1 MRLLIR
7 SLRRRVRTK
16 GLLFASDGGMEHGME
31 NGRECSTTGVLLR
44 RMGSGMAHDFN
55 NEYRD
60 TKQQELRA
68 ERMSSDSTV
77 VHNQEAQAK
86 FSTTTRTS
94 CLLTFH
100 DFFIFDI
107 FIWAIIARAILH
119 NQLVLSSR
127 KRNVSKNHLSAR
139 SFFHP

>member
-60 TKQQELRA
+60 TNIDIESKESKQHSVNQTVIYIHRASTSVQE
-68 ERMSSDSTV
+68 
-77 VHNQEAQAK
+77 
-86 FSTTTRTS
+86 
-94 CLLTFH
+94 
-100 DFFIFDI
+100 
-107 FIWAIIARAILH
+107 
-119 NQLVLSSR
+119 
-127 KRNVSKNHLSAR
+127 
-139 SFFHP
+139 